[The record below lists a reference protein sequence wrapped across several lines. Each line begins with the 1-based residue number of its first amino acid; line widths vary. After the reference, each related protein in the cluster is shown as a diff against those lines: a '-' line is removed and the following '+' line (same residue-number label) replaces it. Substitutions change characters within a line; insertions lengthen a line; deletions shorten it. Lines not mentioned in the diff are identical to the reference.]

1 MISPRSNML
10 IMNHESTLA
19 YLLNFVQENAEKE
32 EEAAPAVDQE
42 MSGVE
47 KHSGDAKSSINRQND
62 KLYTAEGILDPRKK
76 RAEKKRR
83 KARKV
88 SMMDEDYDF
97 KIDYFNK
104 ESDPKD
110 TEDTDDI
117 DEGGEV
123 PMSGVEVDV

>member
-1 MISPRSNML
+1 ML
-10 IMNHESTLA
+10 D
-19 YLLNFVQENAEKE
+19 FVQENAEKE

-47 KHSGDAKSSINRQND
+47 ELSGDAKSFINRQND
-62 KLYTAEGILDPRKK
+62 KLYTAEGILDPRKR
-76 RAEKKRR
+76 RADKKRR
-83 KARKV
+83 KAQKA

-104 ESDPKD
+104 ESDAKD
-110 TEDTDDI
+110 MENTGNID

-123 PMSGVEVDV
+123 PMSGVEVDI